1 MAAIDNLSWETNFL
15 EYPSLRCTL
24 NSAKFQFFW
33 VHFKITKLQQL
44 DLKYSL
50 LATCNMWGLAS
61 GFIRMNICKRDKLKP
76 YSILMRRCDSPGNS
90 KISDCHKWMCV
101 LNPEVQWIP
110 KLVTLF
116 EHASRQSRCFCF
128 QNMFFGSWTIFLSTS
143 GNSGEVS
150 HSSLNLWKMPQLPAI
165 TNTHRSLLS
174 AAPSTLA
181 IAVVPCLLCVPSNLL
196 EMSHYS
202 NGSSET
208 ASVSNASCLH

>member
-90 KISDCHKWMCV
+90 KISDLPQVNVCLKPWSPVETKAGDPVWTGKQTEQMFLFSKYV
-101 LNPEVQWIP
+101 LWELDNLSLHIRKFRRICE
-110 KLVTLF
+110 
-116 EHASRQSRCFCF
+116 RC
-128 QNMFFGSWTIFLSTS
+128 LSC
-143 GNSGEVS
+143 
-150 HSSLNLWKMPQLPAI
+150 LQLP
-165 TNTHRSLLS
+165 TH
-174 AAPSTLA
+174 TE
-181 IAVVPCLLCVPSNLL
+181 VYCLLPQVHWP
-196 EMSHYS
+196 
-202 NGSSET
+202 
-208 ASVSNASCLH
+208 